1 MALQMD
7 LKESGSM
14 KMTPPADRTARPPSY
29 NGLAMTVLGI
39 LSVAMMVASV
49 MTGASAASVLNVLRA
64 SMFDVVPGDAS
75 MLLRDQVVV
84 LDIRLP
90 RAVLGFL
97 TGAAL
102 AVSGAVMQGLFRN
115 PLADPGVVGV
125 SSGASLGAVSCIIF
139 GPTLLAPFLAAF
151 GIFALPLAAFAGG
164 LVVTFVLYKIA
175 SSDGET
181 QIGTLLIAGIA
192 VSALAMAL
200 TGLLIYMADDRQLRD
215 ITFWSLGSLAG
226 STWQKAGVA
235 SLVIVPALSVIP
247 FLGRGLNAFTLGEAA
262 AFHMGVPVER
272 FKRIAIL
279 LVAASTG
286 VAVAFS
292 GGIVFVGIIVPHL
305 IRLTTGPDHRFLLS
319 ASLLLGGSLLLA
331 ADMIARTIVAP
342 AELPIGILTALIGS
356 PLFLW
361 ILFKGR
367 SGRIM

>member
-1 MALQMD
+1 MVLQTDM
-7 LKESGSM
+7 KESGATRMAPLTRGTTKASRRN
-14 KMTPPADRTARPPSY
+14 AFGLIGLGLLS
-29 NGLAMTVLGI
+29 LAMLVG
-39 LSVAMMVASV
+39 SV
-49 MTGASAASVLNVLRA
+49 MTGASAASVIGVLRA
-64 SMFDVVPGDAS
+64 YLLDVAPQDATI
-75 MLLRDQVVV
+75 LLRDRIVV

-125 SSGASLGAVSCIIF
+125 SAGASLGAVSCIVF
-139 GPTLLAPFLAAF
+139 GPTLLAPFMAAF
-151 GIFALPLAAFAGG
+151 GMFALPVAAFAGG
-164 LVVTFVLYKIA
+164 LAVTFVLYKIA

-226 STWQKAGVA
+226 STWEKAA
-235 SLVIVPALSVIP
+235 IAALVILPALSLVP

-279 LVAASTG
+279 LVAAATG

-305 IRLTTGPDHRFLLS
+305 IRLTTGPDHRFLLP
-319 ASLLLGGSLLLA
+319 ASVLLGGSLLLA

-342 AELPIGILTALIGS
+342 AELPIGILTALIGA
-356 PLFLW
+356 PFFLW

-367 SGRIM
+367 SGRIL

>member
-1 MALQMD
+1 MTLQMHA
-7 LKESGSM
+7 KGSGAAP
-14 KMTPPADRTARPPSY
+14 MTLGTGNLSSSSDRTTI
-29 NGLAMTVLGI
+29 GLVLLGL
-39 LSVAMMVASV
+39 LSVAMLAASV
-49 MTGASAASVLNVLRA
+49 MTGASTASVLNVLSAMVRDGSA
-64 SMFDVVPGDAS
+64 DNAS
-75 MLLRDQVVV
+75 MLLRDQVVII
-84 LDIRLP
+84 DIRLP

-125 SSGASLGAVSCIIF
+125 SSGASLGAVSCIVF
-139 GPTLLAPFLAAF
+139 GPTLLAPFMALF
-151 GIFALPLAAFAGG
+151 GIFALPVAAFGGG
-164 LVVTFVLYKIA
+164 LAVTFVLYKIA
-175 SSDGET
+175 SRDGET

-235 SLVIVPALSVIP
+235 ALVIVPALSVVP

-279 LVAASTG
+279 LVAAATG

-305 IRLTTGPDHRFLLS
+305 IRLTTGPDHRFLLP
-319 ASLLLGGSLLLA
+319 ASVLLGGSLLLV

-356 PLFLW
+356 PFFLW